1 MKCEHINRSTVL
13 TPETIHHG
21 KQVCADCGAFLRW
34 LPKPETVERAKRNHE
49 VMAKLKAVPLTEW
62 AKGFLLSLE
71 KQGAHFSPKQQ
82 AKLDELARE
91 KGIA

>member
-1 MKCEHINRSTVL
+1 
-13 TPETIHHG
+13 
-21 KQVCADCGAFLRW
+21 
-34 LPKPETVERAKRNHE
+34 VERAKRNHE